1 GVRRSPAKCQHLR
14 DLGADQREAKTRV
27 LPRPG
32 KPPQLQEG
40 NQGADPKNWR
50 RRKRRASRRSPR
62 RRSSD
67 PCVPPAP
74 HWRSSF
80 LLGLDSFAPLPP
92 PPPLPQAHHHHR
104 LWPPPPSS
112 TCALTT
118 TLHSTPAAAGLPW
131 AEWGA
136 VFPWPQFPAPPAHP
150 RIHTCPPGQG

>member
-1 GVRRSPAKCQHLR
+1 VSRARSPASPWPPSRKRTALRSGAGAGRASSLRRSPAKCQHLR

-32 KPPQLQEG
+32 KP
-40 NQGADPKNWR
+40 
-50 RRKRRASRRSPR
+50 
-62 RRSSD
+62 
-67 PCVPPAP
+67 
-74 HWRSSF
+74 
-80 LLGLDSFAPLPP
+80 
-92 PPPLPQAHHHHR
+92 
-104 LWPPPPSS
+104 
-112 TCALTT
+112 T